1 MTTFAGGPLLLPPKM
16 EVITRTY
23 LTPLLGWP
31 VVTKVPKPDPTAATI
46 GGLLRVEAA
55 GGTRVPPWNFQ
66 FDMTVLLHGYSPD
79 EDEANDIANKACALM
94 AVGRGQTINGF
105 YIITVEDVGMP
116 HRQTDPDVNLPRYM
130 GTATWRVAG
139 QPWTPTP

>member
-1 MTTFAGGPLLLPPKM
+1 MTFPTTAVPLLLPPSI
-16 EVITRTY
+16 EELVIAY
-23 LTPLLGWP
+23 LKPWMAVP
-31 VVTKVPKPDPTAATI
+31 VVTRVPKPNASDATI

-55 GGTRVPPWNFQ
+55 GGTTPNLVQ

-79 EDEANDIANKACALM
+79 EDEADLIARKACSLM
-94 AVGRGQTINGF
+94 NVGRGQTINGF
-105 YIITVEDVGMP
+105 YVVTVEGVGWP
-116 HRQTDPDVNLPRYM
+116 HRYTDPDVNLPRYM